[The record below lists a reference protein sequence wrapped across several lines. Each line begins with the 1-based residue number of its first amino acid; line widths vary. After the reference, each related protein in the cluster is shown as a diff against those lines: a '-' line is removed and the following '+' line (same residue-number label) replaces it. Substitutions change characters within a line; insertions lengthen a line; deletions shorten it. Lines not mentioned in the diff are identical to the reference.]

1 MGRNRIGRAYALI
14 TPRLQT
20 MKHNNKKLWELS
32 AYDAYPKDGDSLR
45 HARGSIEEYEGYQC
59 GEEHYKTFL
68 EVGLDK
74 HVDHRLFALCV
85 LVDDLDQLLEYV
97 RGYPYPINVLA
108 EAFLS
113 KWASLKK
120 EVDQSVKD
128 SAERKASYTREQLA
142 EEEAVLDA
150 LKPGDDLVALQKAF
164 DTFGNED
171 EDEDKKENIDHKPK

>member
-1 MGRNRIGRAYALI
+1 MN
-14 TPRLQT
+14 T
-20 MKHNNKKLWELS
+20 NKKQWTLDAFNPYPSKELLTS
-32 AYDAYPKDGDSLR
+32 RYAMT
-45 HARGSIEEYEGYQC
+45 RGCIEEYEGYQC

-128 SAERKASYTREQLA
+128 SIEKKASYTREQLA
-142 EEEAVLDA
+142 EEKSVLDA
-150 LKPGDDLVALQKAF
+150 LKPGDDLVALQHAF
-164 DTFGNED
+164 GTFGD
-171 EDEDKKENIDHKPK
+171 EDEEEDQSGS